1 VSEVK
6 VIIDRFEGNLA
17 VCEKEDGTFMD
28 ISSVRLPNGAKEGDM
43 LVITGDQISV
53 DKLGT
58 KERRNKINK
67 LMEDM
72 WE

>member
-1 VSEVK
+1 MK

-28 ISSVRLPNGAKEGDM
+28 ISSASLPTGAKAGDV
-43 LVITGDQISV
+43 LVIAGEQITIDSQ
-53 DKLGT
+53 GT
-58 KERRNKINK
+58 QDRKNKINK

>member
-1 VSEVK
+1 VIEMK
-6 VIIDRFEGNLA
+6 VIIDRFEGDLA

-28 ISSVRLPNGAKEGDM
+28 IRSQSLPSKAKEGDI
-43 LVITGDQISV
+43 LLINGDHISI
-53 DKLGT
+53 DQSGT
-58 KERRNKINK
+58 QEKRNKINK